1 MQTLAATFPRRAF
14 AGLALG
20 IAIGL
25 VPAAAWSQAYPTK
38 TITLVVPFAAGGPT
52 DVVARVLGAS
62 MAKTLGQT
70 VVVENK
76 TGAGGTLA
84 AGFVAKAPADG
95 YTLLI
100 HHNGMATATALYRK
114 LAYNPM
120 TDFEYI
126 GQVVDVPMTLLG
138 KKDLPAKNLA
148 ELITY
153 VKANAKTLNLAN
165 AGLGAVSHL
174 CGMLFQK
181 SVGVE
186 LQTVPFQGT
195 APAMNA
201 LLGGQVDLLCD
212 QTTQTLQHI
221 KAGTVQNYGVT
232 TLDRIGSLPNS
243 PTLNEAGLKGFEVKV
258 WHGVYAPKGTP
269 KAALDKL
276 NEALRTALKDPAFAA
291 RMGELGGEV
300 VPLAKQSPEA
310 LKAWLQAEIDKWGP
324 VIRAAGVYA
333 D

>member
-1 MQTLAATFPRRAF
+1 MKITLNLPRRLRTSLTA
-14 AGLALG
+14 LALT
-20 IAIGL
+20 AL
-25 VPAAAWSQAYPTK
+25 SATAWSQAYPNK
-38 TITLVVPFAAGGPT
+38 PVTLVVPFAAGGPT
-52 DVVARVLGAS
+52 DVVARALAAT

-76 TGAGGTLA
+76 LGAGGTLA
-84 AGFVAKAPADG
+84 AGHVAKAAPDG

-100 HHNGMATATALYRK
+100 HHNGMATAPALYRK
-114 LAYNPM
+114 LAYNPL
-120 TDFEYI
+120 TDFEHL

-138 KKDLPAKNLA
+138 KKGLPAKNLA
-148 ELITY
+148 ELAAY
-153 VKANAKTLNLAN
+153 VKANARTLNLAN

-181 SVGVE
+181 ALEVE

-195 APAMNA
+195 APALNA

-221 KAGTVQNYGVT
+221 KAGSVQLYGVT
-232 TLDRIGSLPNS
+232 TLERINSLPNA
-243 PTLNEAGLKGFEVKV
+243 PTLNEGGLKGFEVKV

-269 KAALDKL
+269 RAATDKV
-276 NEALRTALKDPAFAA
+276 NEALRAALKDPAFAA
-291 RMGELGGEV
+291 RMTELGADI
-300 VPLAKQSPEA
+300 VPEAKQTPEG
-310 LKAWLQAEIDKWGP
+310 LKTWLQAEIDKWGP

>member
-1 MQTLAATFPRRAF
+1 MMTTYRLSFLVRPVAAGMAF
-14 AGLALG
+14 AALSAG
-20 IAIGL
+20 
-25 VPAAAWSQAYPTK
+25 AWAQGYPTK
-38 TITLVVPFAAGGPT
+38 NVTLVVPFAAGGPT
-52 DVVARVLGAS
+52 DVVARVLAAG
-62 MAKTLGQT
+62 MAKSLGQT

-95 YTLLI
+95 YTVLI

-114 LAYNPM
+114 LAYNPL

-148 ELITY
+148 ELTAY
-153 VKANAKTLNLAN
+153 VKANAKTINLAN

-174 CGMLFQK
+174 CGMLFMK
-181 SVGVE
+181 SLGVE

-232 TLDRIGSLPNS
+232 TLERIGSLPNAPS
-243 PTLNEAGLKGFEVKV
+243 LNEAGLKGFEVKV

-269 KAALDKL
+269 KPALDKL
-276 NEALRTALKDPAFAA
+276 NEALRAAIKDPVFAS
-291 RMGELGGEV
+291 RMGELGGDV
-300 VPLAKQSPEA
+300 VPVAKQSPEA
-310 LKAWLQAEIDKWGP
+310 LKTWLQAEIDKWGP
-324 VIRAAGVYA
+324 VIRSAGVYA